1 MYGLNAGY
9 DIRPMNTGGTVTGI
23 NISGTEQSAFLQQPA
38 FNAEAVSNSWIL
50 NGYGLILVDD
60 VEQKLNSVRQGG
72 AMHTYGLDAGYLL
85 LQD

>member
-1 MYGLNAGY
+1 
-9 DIRPMNTGGTVTGI
+9 MNIGGTDTGI
-23 NISGTEQSAFLQQPA
+23 HISGTEKSGFFQQLA

-50 NGYGLILVDD
+50 NGYGLILVGD